1 MDRLV
6 LDIYGDTLTF
16 LVNGQTVGTYPTPR
30 SPAAPGLAAAW
41 KRGLVAGNFDFV
53 DIYDY
58 GTTTGN
64 EVPTTTVVATDFN
77 GEQADSFYIGE
88 GDWGYADINE
98 GFYTVALAPGLYFPN
113 AIAGTDG
120 VNEGTITADA
130 AFNGEGAFGVIARLS
145 YNDDGTDNYYVCWV
159 NSYGFANCNVVV
171 NDAWYEIDGS
181 AGVEVALE
189 DINRLSMGVMGDQ
202 IFFGVNGQ
210 LVTDAIDST
219 LPSGAMGFYHEA
231 FGDSDAGFTSFI
243 DAVNVEAISADSGD
257 NGNGDGFQTFAE
269 SDLNDNGL
277 GLYVDSGDWGFTDFV
292 YDGYYTTELNPGWTF
307 ANPIAGTDSVQSGL
321 ISTVVEFGGN
331 GSAGLIARHQS
342 SDAGTSYYVCW
353 VDADTALAGCHL
365 VLNGDWYTLAVTENP
380 LALNA
385 SNELVMGVN
394 GSDIYFMVNGE
405 LIIETFDDSLSGG
418 SWGLYSDSTS
428 EGEGFWSDTD
438 SITIARYTGA

>member
-6 LDIYGDTLTF
+6 LDIYGDTLD
-16 LVNGQTVGTYPTPR
+16 VPGQRPDRRNLLPTPR
-30 SPAAPGLAAAW
+30 SPAAPAW
-41 KRGLVAGNFDFV
+41 RQPAEGYCAGNFDFV

-58 GTTTGN
+58 GTVTGN
-64 EVPTTTVVATDFN
+64 DSDDDRLSRPISTASRPIASTSAKAT
-77 GEQADSFYIGE
+77 
-88 GDWGYADINE
+88 GDTRTSTRASTRSRWLRAS
-98 GFYTVALAPGLYFPN
+98 YFPN

-120 VNEGTITADA
+120 VNEGTTTADA

-210 LVTDAIDST
+210 IVTDAIDST

-353 VDADTALAGCHL
+353 GDADTALAGCHL